1 MIEQI
6 RKRINSSEPFQ
17 QLTEAV
23 KSIQP
28 GNPVQLRGISGS
40 LISFAAAHLFDMR
53 QTHVLLVAADK
64 DRAEQLRDDCA
75 TILGDD
81 RVCLYVSGH
90 THAAMNL
97 DMSAPIAQIETLRS
111 LLQSTPVLVVSSA
124 EALTTKLPPAKQFA
138 DRAVEVEV
146 NKEFPFEELIQKLAV
161 MSFVK
166 KDFVEEYGDFAVRG
180 GILDVFPFVGDNPI
194 RFEFWGDTVESIREF
209 EVISQRSIR
218 ELQKASVVA
227 SLFNHVADSASMP
240 DSADEKETRVSIFE
254 YLSKEALLF
263 FDEPLL
269 IEKEIEELQQEG
281 YSNILNWK
289 TIEKITNDFA
299 KFDHTAIHSTHS
311 KIRIDFQSHP
321 QAPIAGSI
329 KRLIEQIRTYSN
341 QEYTIYLASDTKE
354 ESERLDGLIE
364 EELTAPDE
372 PGARNQKLESTS
384 FDLENN
390 FLTLE
395 GSEKEGGHH
404 EDTFSPISQTQH
416 PSLTVHSPLAENILS
431 PIRYQH
437 LPEALH
443 SGFIYPPANI
453 AIFTEHE
460 IFGRLKRRGTARRK
474 KFKGF
479 TQKELQQLKRGDF
492 VVHRDYGIGRFVG
505 LQKIKVRGVETEVM
519 KLVYEEND
527 TLYVNLNFIDRV
539 QKYSSQE
546 GHTPKLSKLGGLDWD
561 RLKSRARKKIKD
573 IARDLIKLYARR
585 KHEHGFAFASDT
597 HWQKEMEASF
607 LYEDTPDQ
615 AKSTLDVKQDMEQSS
630 PMDRLICG
638 DVGFGKTEVAV
649 RAAFKAVMNGKQ
661 VAVLVPTTIL
671 AHQHFHTFLDRIGRY
686 SLRVES
692 LTRFRSKIDQKDVL
706 ESLKEGKV
714 DVLIGTH
721 RILSKDVVFK
731 DLGLLIIDE
740 EQRFGVASK
749 EKLRQL
755 RASVDTLTLTATPI
769 PRTLQFS
776 LMGARDLSL
785 INTPPR
791 NRIPI
796 QTEIAQFDLQLIHEV
811 IMKELHRS
819 GQVYFVHDRVQNI
832 DLIRSMLEEHIPK
845 ARFHVAHGQMKGHEL
860 EKAMMDFLE
869 KKYDVLLCTKIIE
882 SGIDI
887 PSVNTIIINRA
898 DRFGLAE
905 LYQLRGRVGRSNIQ
919 AYAYLLTPPLSV
931 LPRVT
936 LRRLQAIQEFTE
948 LGSGFNL
955 AMRDLE
961 IRGAGNLLGGEQSGF
976 ILEMGFEMYQR
987 VVEEAVA
994 ELKEEEFHELV
1005 EKNVEN
1011 GKKIQGETVI
1021 ETDVE
1026 ALIPDI
1032 YIEHDAERLDIY
1044 RRLYR
1049 CESLEDIHMIRAEL
1063 KDRFGEY
1070 PEEVEH
1076 LFQQI
1081 ELKVIAAKI
1090 GFIKVE
1096 LDNDVLTLHFPP
1108 PDETAF
1114 YENED
1119 APFQKIMASIH
1130 GLKPFHPHLKQDSKQ
1145 LKLIVK
1151 IKLSEHQNER
1161 LDEVRAFLDTL
1172 SILSL
1177 PQLSSK

>member
-1 MIEQI
+1 M
-6 RKRINSSEPFQ
+6 
-17 QLTEAV
+17 
-23 KSIQP
+23 
-28 GNPVQLRGISGS
+28 
-40 LISFAAAHLFDMR
+40 
-53 QTHVLLVAADK
+53 
-64 DRAEQLRDDCA
+64 
-75 TILGDD
+75 
-81 RVCLYVSGH
+81 
-90 THAAMNL
+90 
-97 DMSAPIAQIETLRS
+97 
-111 LLQSTPVLVVSSA
+111 
-124 EALTTKLPPAKQFA
+124 
-138 DRAVEVEV
+138 
-146 NKEFPFEELIQKLAV
+146 
-161 MSFVK
+161 
-166 KDFVEEYGDFAVRG
+166 
-180 GILDVFPFVGDNPI
+180 
-194 RFEFWGDTVESIREF
+194 
-209 EVISQRSIR
+209 
-218 ELQKASVVA
+218 
-227 SLFNHVADSASMP
+227 
-240 DSADEKETRVSIFE
+240 
-254 YLSKEALLF
+254 
-263 FDEPLL
+263 
-269 IEKEIEELQQEG
+269 
-281 YSNILNWK
+281 
-289 TIEKITNDFA
+289 
-299 KFDHTAIHSTHS
+299 
-311 KIRIDFQSHP
+311 
-321 QAPIAGSI
+321 
-329 KRLIEQIRTYSN
+329 
-341 QEYTIYLASDTKE
+341 
-354 ESERLDGLIE
+354 
-364 EELTAPDE
+364 
-372 PGARNQKLESTS
+372 
-384 FDLENN
+384 
-390 FLTLE
+390 
-395 GSEKEGGHH
+395 
-404 EDTFSPISQTQH
+404 
-416 PSLTVHSPLAENILS
+416 
-431 PIRYQH
+431 
-437 LPEALH
+437 
-443 SGFIYPPANI
+443 
-453 AIFTEHE
+453 
-460 IFGRLKRRGTARRK
+460 KRRGTAKRK

-479 TQKELQQLKRGDF
+479 TQKEFQQLKRGDF
-492 VVHRDYGIGRFVG
+492 VVHQDYGIGRFAG

-519 KLVYEEND
+519 KLVYDESD
-527 TLYVNLNFIDRV
+527 ALYVHLNFIDRV

-546 GHTPKLSKLGGLDWD
+546 GHTPTLSKLGGSDWG

-585 KHEHGFAFASDT
+585 KHEQGFTFAVDT

-615 AKSTLDVKQDMEQSS
+615 ATSTVDVKRDMEQPS

-671 AHQHFHTFLDRIGRY
+671 AHQHFHTFIDRIGRY
-686 SLRVES
+686 SVRVES
-692 LTRFRSKIDQKDVL
+692 LTRFRSKNEQREVL
-706 ESLKEGKV
+706 EALEEGKV
-714 DVLIGTH
+714 DILIGTH
-721 RILSKDVVFK
+721 RLLSKDVVFK

-749 EKLRQL
+749 EKLRQF
-755 RASVDTLTLTATPI
+755 RANVDTLTLTATPI

-811 IMKELHRS
+811 IMKELHRG

-832 DLIRSMLEEHIPK
+832 DLIRAMLEEHIPK
-845 ARFHVAHGQMKGHEL
+845 ARFHVAHGQMKGHTL

-994 ELKEEEFHELV
+994 ELKNEEFNELV
-1005 EKNVEN
+1005 DQNAREEK
-1011 GKKIQGETVI
+1011 KKKGETVI
-1021 ETDVE
+1021 ETDIV

-1049 CESLEDIHMIRAEL
+1049 CESLGDLITMRTEL

-1070 PEEVEH
+1070 PEEVEQ
-1076 LFQQI
+1076 LFMQI

-1096 LDNDVLTLHFPP
+1096 LEGEILLLYFPP
-1108 PDETAF
+1108 SEEKTF
-1114 YENED
+1114 YDGDD
-1119 APFQKIMASIH
+1119 APFQKMIGQIH
-1130 GLKPFHPHLKQDSKQ
+1130 ELKQFHPHLEHNNKQ
-1145 LKLIVK
+1145 LMLTVRVK
-1151 IKLSEHQNER
+1151 VSENQIER
-1161 LDEVRAFLDTL
+1161 LNSVKA
-1172 SILSL
+1172 ILNKIEL
-1177 PQLSSK
+1177 LLQPLFLSSS